1 MMMPNTQFL
10 LLISFSETFWQ
21 YSLDFRNPICIRVIN
36 QVYQEICE
44 QNCWNMMLLDLLWMK
59 NRCKLFGVQ
68 TYKVPINIFQLLEI
82 GMYFSLSLYVIMKNQ
97 ISFNSQV
104 GKMPNMDHKDD
115 QNDSLV
121 SISSLDFFLSFEN
134 FSLEFIRFLT
144 FFSCTIR

>member
-1 MMMPNTQFL
+1 
-10 LLISFSETFWQ
+10 
-21 YSLDFRNPICIRVIN
+21 
-36 QVYQEICE
+36 
-44 QNCWNMMLLDLLWMK
+44 MK

-82 GMYFSLSLYVIMKNQ
+82 GMYFSLSLCVIMKNQ

-121 SISSLDFFLSFEN
+121 SISSLDFFFLW
-134 FSLEFIRFLT
+134 EFFLGIHSIFDIFLMHNKVAPWGERDTEGGLLGILQGANLYATT
-144 FFSCTIR
+144 FFSGSVHKYQTTSEMTYH